1 MKLTEWNEKAMETC
15 LHELCRMSSL
25 GWFIYFAMS
34 LTTPTMTNQH
44 KRARVV
50 CPLVDCPYE
59 VLRIILSYVADTSM
73 ADLAACSLT
82 CRKVRSVA
90 APILFRD
97 IYCTWPLLPKL
108 IPTLDQNNVT
118 SHIRGLHIIKSSS
131 WGEWHCDSEL
141 VPILKSCPRI
151 ITLDLVLSGSSG
163 WMKYVSPDL
172 CASIETLVVR
182 SQVSVNYK
190 DNKANTS
197 VPFPQFDFGDIHKFA
212 KVKSLTIQ
220 GFQISDTSELD
231 EEESVSSDSH
241 RVLEALESVY
251 LVNSIWSYPFDFTD
265 IDSLRHLSITYSPS
279 YLSYTYLERLK
290 SLAQDPPV
298 NLTSLELNLPDNAC
312 KPWHALSHIS
322 KASCLRQVQLRG
334 FELPSADYF
343 NSLPDCID
351 QCKVYTPHNDK
362 RQPTDL
368 VELVGRLKAQCK
380 YTVSLE
386 DNNCMVLS
394 K

>member
-1 MKLTEWNEKAMETC
+1 
-15 LHELCRMSSL
+15 
-25 GWFIYFAMS
+25 MS
-34 LTTPTMTNQH
+34 LTTQTMTNRH
-44 KRARVV
+44 KRTRVL
-50 CPLVDCPYE
+50 CPLVDSPYE
-59 VLRIILSYVADTSM
+59 VLGMILSYVADTSM
-73 ADLAACSLT
+73 VDLAACSLT
-82 CRKVRSVA
+82 CRKVRSVSV
-90 APILFRD
+90 PILFRD

-108 IPTLDQNNVT
+108 IPTLDQNSIT

-141 VPILKSCPRI
+141 VPVLKACPRI
-151 ITLDLVLSGSSG
+151 IELDLVLSGSSG

-182 SQVSVNYK
+182 SQVSINYK

-212 KVKSLTIQ
+212 KVKTLTIQ
-220 GFQISDTSELD
+220 GFQISDTSEL
-231 EEESVSSDSH
+231 EEESLSSDSH
-241 RVLEALESVY
+241 SVLEALESVH

-265 IDSLRHLSITYSPS
+265 IDSLRHLSISYSPS

-290 SLAQDPPV
+290 SLAQGPPV

-322 KASCLRQVQLRG
+322 NASSLRQVELRG

-343 NSLPDCID
+343 NSLPDSIN
-351 QCKVYTPHNDK
+351 QFKVYTPYNDK

-368 VELVGRLKAQCK
+368 VELAGRLKAQCK
-380 YTVSLE
+380 YTISLE
-386 DNNCMVLS
+386 DNCMVLY